1 MCHAAY
7 PNASFLLQILF
18 TFKMIASLLLSLCVY
33 GHASISPPVASSAY
47 AAFVV
52 RVPHGCNGTSTLE
65 VSVDIPKGVTAVKPR
80 RVSGWRIRMDSRPMD
95 TPITVEGST
104 VDTEVSKVTWGEGNL
119 PDNEFED
126 FPLSV
131 KLPLPVAEG
140 TRFYFP
146 TTQRCIQGWN
156 NWTQI
161 PTVAERLPYPAAFLT
176 FFSNGTMAKFN
187 ATWAQQQLASMKS
200 SATSFDL
207 SALVS
212 LLVFLL

>member
-1 MCHAAY
+1 
-7 PNASFLLQILF
+7 
-18 TFKMIASLLLSLCVY
+18 MISSLLLSLTVN

-52 RVPHGCNGTSTLE
+52 RVPHGCNTTSTLE
-65 VSVDIPKGVTAVKPR
+65 VSIDIPKGITAVKPK
-80 RVSGWRIRMDSRPMD
+80 RVSGWRIRIDSRPMD
-95 TPITVEGST
+95 TPVILEGGAL
-104 VDTEVSKVTWGEGNL
+104 DREVSKVTWAEGNL

-146 TTQRCIQGWN
+146 TTQRCVQGWN

-161 PTVAERLPYPAAFLT
+161 PSGNERLQYPAPYLT
-176 FFSNGTMAKFN
+176 LFSNGTMAKFN
-187 ATWAQQQLASMKS
+187 ATWAQQQLVSMKS
-200 SATSFDL
+200 SAVSFDL
-207 SALVS
+207 SALFG
-212 LLVFLL
+212 LLVFLF